1 MRPRCWSTPPPGSST
16 GASSASAQNWLVN
29 GTFVLL
35 GDGRVREYAGGYSDY
50 LIQSRDDAPAPP
62 RPRPVEKEKKPE
74 PPRAP
79 RARMSYKET
88 RELEGLGQ
96 EIETLSR
103 ERDALEATLAD
114 PSLYERDRAAFDDA
128 TRRIGAIRERLEAAE
143 ERWLELEM
151 RREALAR
158 E

>member
-1 MRPRCWSTPPPGSST
+1 LLVSHDRDFLDR
-16 GASSASAQNWLVN
+16 LVN

-50 LIQSRDDAPAPP
+50 LIQSQGDRPQPP
-62 RPRPVEKEKKPE
+62 RPRIAEKEKKAPE
-74 PPRAP
+74 ALRSQ

-88 RELEGLGQ
+88 RELESLGD
-96 EIETLSR
+96 EIEKLTV
-103 ERDALEATLAD
+103 ERDALEARLAD
-114 PSLYERDRAAFDDA
+114 PTLYEHDRLAFDDA
-128 TRRIGAIRERLEAAE
+128 TRRIGDVRARLEAAE